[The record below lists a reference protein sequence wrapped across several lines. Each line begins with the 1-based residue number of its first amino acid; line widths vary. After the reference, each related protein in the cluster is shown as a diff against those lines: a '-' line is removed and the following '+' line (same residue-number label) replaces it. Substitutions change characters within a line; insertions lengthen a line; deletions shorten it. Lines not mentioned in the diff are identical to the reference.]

1 MKTRRSYALVLA
13 LSLLLVVTL
22 ACSVGGAKKASEEPP
37 APPESTPTS
46 APAVPAEETPAEE
59 APPEQATPTTKP
71 TLPPDTPTP
80 EPTTKEEPAK
90 EEPAAEPT
98 PETEETAPEPTEAAG
113 PASYD
118 TVFPLP
124 DDVQEF
130 LTMGDGQINYQT
142 GLSMDEI
149 IEFYR
154 QSFADMGLT
163 ERPILTVIDDSG
175 FSLVFDGW
183 ENGKSVVLQGVDFGT
198 SINVNLRLEDV

>member
-1 MKTRRSYALVLA
+1 MRTRRSYALVLA

-37 APPESTPTS
+37 APPEDTPTS

-71 TLPPDTPTP
+71 TLLPDTPTP
-80 EPTTKEEPAK
+80 EPSTK

-98 PETEETAPEPTEAAG
+98 PETDEPAPEPTEAAG

-163 ERPILTVIDDSG
+163 ERPILTVIDDSA

-198 SINVNLRLEDV
+198 SINVNLRFEDV

>member
-1 MKTRRSYALVLA
+1 MKTRRSNALVLA

-37 APPESTPTS
+37 APPENTPTS
-46 APAVPAEETPAEE
+46 APTIPAEETPAEE
-59 APPEQATPTTKP
+59 ALPEQATPTTKP
-71 TLPPDTPTP
+71 TLSPDTPTP
-80 EPTTKEEPAK
+80 EPTTKEEPA
-90 EEPAAEPT
+90 AEPT
-98 PETEETAPEPTEAAG
+98 PETEEPAPESTEAAG

-142 GLSMDEI
+142 SLSMDEI

-183 ENGKSVVLQGVDFGT
+183 ENGKSVVLQGVDFDT
-198 SINVNLRLEDV
+198 SINVNLRFEDV

>member
-1 MKTRRSYALVLA
+1 MITRRSYALVLA
-13 LSLLLVVTL
+13 LSLLLVATL
-22 ACSVGGAKKASEEPP
+22 ACSVGGAKKAAEEPP
-37 APPESTPTS
+37 APPETTATP
-46 APAVPAEETPAEE
+46 APAFPAEETPAEE

-71 TLPPDTPTP
+71 TLLPDTPTP
-80 EPTTKEEPAK
+80 EEITE

-98 PETEETAPEPTEAAG
+98 PETEESAPEPTEAAG

-130 LTMGDGQINYQT
+130 LTMGDDQINYQT

-154 QSFADMGLT
+154 KSFTDMGLT

-183 ENGKSVVLQGVDFGT
+183 ENGESVVLQGVDFGT
-198 SINVNLRLEDV
+198 SINVNLRFEDV

>member
-1 MKTRRSYALVLA
+1 MRTRRSYALVLA

-37 APPESTPTS
+37 APPEDTPTS
-46 APAVPAEETPAEE
+46 APAVPAEETPAAE
-59 APPEQATPTTKP
+59 APPEQATPTAKP
-71 TLPPDTPTP
+71 TLSPDTPTP
-80 EPTTKEEPAK
+80 EPITK

-98 PETEETAPEPTEAAG
+98 PETEEPAPEPTEAAG

-163 ERPILTVIDDSG
+163 ERPILTVIDDSA

-198 SINVNLRLEDV
+198 SMNVNLRFEDV